1 MVTHSSIL
9 ALRIPRAEESA
20 GYSLWDHKSRIQLN
34 THEKNTV
41 YVLRYTDIY
50 IYNTCVS
57 IMNIYVKGLCKVVHS
72 YQIIYS
78 IYIT

>member
-1 MVTHSSIL
+1 MKVQSLGWEDPLGEGMVTHSSIL

-41 YVLRYTDIY
+41 YILRYTDIY
-50 IYNTCVS
+50 IS
-57 IMNIYVKGLCKVVHS
+57 
-72 YQIIYS
+72 
-78 IYIT
+78 